1 MCLGAI
7 YWARP
12 KRVVYAATREQAAA
26 AGFDDA
32 FIYREIEMP
41 VGERRIDFDLLAD
54 KGAEELFELWR
65 EKGDKSLY

>member
-12 KRVVYAATREQAAA
+12 DRVYYACTREDAAA

-32 FIYREIEMP
+32 FIYDQLHVPPGGRNIPMHGIMRDEAQAA
-41 VGERRIDFDLLAD
+41 FQA
-54 KGAEELFELWR
+54 WR
-65 EKGDKSLY
+65 NLDGRVDY